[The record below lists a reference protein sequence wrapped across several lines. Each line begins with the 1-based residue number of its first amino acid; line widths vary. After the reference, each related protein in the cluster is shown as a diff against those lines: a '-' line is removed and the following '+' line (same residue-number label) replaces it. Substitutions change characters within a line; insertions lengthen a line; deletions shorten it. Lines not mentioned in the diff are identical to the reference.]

1 MCCTMHFT
9 WYFNNGFIWLFQ
21 IYTCANR
28 AICSMLPRW
37 ENPIHS
43 IILESSN
50 VFSSAKL
57 QYTLHWLDF
66 RTLFNLVFKAL
77 NCSNLIAKQLS
88 KSTIDATE
96 SDLDWLVNTTL
107 SRKAG
112 QRSPPQHHEY
122 LRQLLEAY
130 LYQGGWYLAV
140 QCTFALC
147 TPTFRTNNCTN
158 TTYYLYLVI
167 RTTCSFS
174 TTLFQCISVRMS
186 VKTCYLRKRNIW
198 RCVHCTF

>member
-1 MCCTMHFT
+1 
-9 WYFNNGFIWLFQ
+9 
-21 IYTCANR
+21 
-28 AICSMLPRW
+28 MLPRW

-57 QYTLHWLDF
+57 QYTLHWLDT
-66 RTLFNLVFKAL
+66 RTHFNLVFKAL
-77 NCSNLIAKQLS
+77 NRFNIIAKQLS

-96 SDLDWLVNTTL
+96 SDLDWLVNTIV

-112 QRSPPQHHEY
+112 SRPPPQLHEY

-147 TPTFRTNNCTN
+147 TPTFRTKNCTK
-158 TTYYLYLVI
+158 TTYYLYLVM
-167 RTTCSFS
+167 RMTCNFS
-174 TTLFQCISVRMS
+174 TTLFQCISVKMS
-186 VKTCYLRKRNIW
+186 VKTCYIRETSEGVFTTCFKFTNSLKRFNEPLSSSNWI
-198 RCVHCTF
+198 F